1 MEKKSS
7 SEDWFSS
14 PFFHKFLTGSA
25 SKDAEA
31 FINQLINHLHPAP
44 GSRVLDSA
52 CGQGLYSQQLAS
64 LGFEVTG
71 VDASP
76 ANIDLAKRTVR
87 DNPEFYLHD
96 LRLPFWGSY
105 FQVAVNLF
113 EGFGYYRTRR
123 EDDNAVRTV
132 ASSLQ
137 KGGVFVIDYPN
148 THYLESRLRE
158 QESHRSGDTYY
169 QVQNFQNET
178 HFYKNILVTDPS
190 LSKPSEFSFDRAK
203 LSLGDFTDMLSFQ
216 GMQVQEVFGNYQL
229 APYHI
234 NETPRLIVVAKK

>member
-7 SEDWFSS
+7 GRDWFGS
-14 PFFHKFLTGSA
+14 PFYHKFPGNPSG
-25 SKDAEA
+25 DEAEA
-31 FINQLINHLHPAP
+31 FINQLIDHLKPAS

-52 CGQGLYSQQLAS
+52 CGRGLHSLQLAS

-76 ANIDLAKRTVR
+76 VNIDLARTTIR

-96 LRLPFWGSY
+96 LRLPFWGNY
-105 FQVAVNLF
+105 FQLALNLF
-113 EGFGYYRTRR
+113 DGFGYYRTRR
-123 EDDNAVRTV
+123 ENDNAVRTI

-137 KGGVFVIDYPN
+137 KGGLFVIDHPN
-148 THYLESRLRE
+148 AHFMASHLPE
-158 QESHRSGDTYY
+158 QESHRAGDTYY
-169 QVQNFQNET
+169 QVQNFQNDT

-190 LSKPSEFSFDRAK
+190 LSEPLEFSFERAK
-203 LSLGDFTDMLSFQ
+203 LSLGDLTDMLSFQ

-229 APYHI
+229 APYHL
-234 NETPRLIVVAKK
+234 NEMPRLIVVAKK